1 MAVVIHDFEV
11 EAQPERQADANQTAE
26 HRPQSEP
33 AAQEMEEILRRQA
46 ERDERL
52 RAH

>member
-11 EAQPERQADANQTAE
+11 EAQPERQSEAAE
-26 HRPQSEP
+26 PHPQAEP
-33 AAQEMEEILRRQA
+33 AAQDMEEILRRQA
-46 ERDERL
+46 EREERV